1 MSLASSSEKWLV
13 SSAALVILIAG
24 MQAAA
29 PLLVPFLMSAFV
41 ACICLPPMQW
51 LMNRKVPASAA
62 VFIVIAGLVLISLS
76 ITAFAGASVAGFS
89 QNLPLYQARLEEQMA
104 QFILWLLGHGI
115 TVPDTT
121 LHDLLNLSAVMGMA
135 GAFLSGVGN
144 VLANAFFIVL
154 TVIFIMF
161 EAVAIPHKWAY
172 LGEQAPSTDALARF
186 MESVNKYLVIKTGV
200 SMATGAAVTIWLT
213 ILGVDYPIL
222 WGIIAMLFN
231 FVPNIGSIIAAVP
244 ALLLALVQIGP
255 EAVLYTG
262 IGYVVINLVMGN
274 VVEPRFMGRGVGLST
289 LVVFVSLVFW
299 GWALGLVGM
308 LLSVPLT
315 MIVKI
320 ALEAKEETRWIAV
333 LLGPDI
339 EPQAVASDIKP
350 EEAQSES

>member
-1 MSLASSSEKWLV
+1 MVSTSGSEKVLI
-13 SSAALVILIAG
+13 SGAALVVLIAG

-29 PLLVPFLMSAFV
+29 PLLVPFLMAAFI

-51 LMNRKVPASAA
+51 LLDRKVPSTAA
-62 VFIVIAGLVLISLS
+62 VFIVISGLVSIGLL
-76 ITAFAGASVAGFS
+76 ITAFAGAPVSDFS
-89 QNLPLYQARLEEQMA
+89 HNLPQYQARLEEQMS

-121 LHDLLNLSAVMGMA
+121 VHDLFNLSAAMGMA
-135 GAFLSGVGN
+135 GAFLSGIGN
-144 VLANAFFIVL
+144 ALANTFFIVL

-161 EAVAIPHKWAY
+161 EAVALPHKWAY
-172 LGEQAPSTDALARF
+172 LGEHAPSTDALNRF
-186 MESVNKYLVIKTGV
+186 MESVNKYLVIKTAV
-200 SMATGAAVTIWLT
+200 SIATGAVVTIWLT

-222 WGIIAMLFN
+222 WGIVAMLFN

-244 ALLLALVQIGP
+244 ALLLALVQLGP

-262 IGYVVINLVMGN
+262 VGYIVINLVMGN

-299 GWALGLVGM
+299 GWVLGLVGM

-320 ALEAKEETRWIAV
+320 ALESNADTRWIAV
-333 LLGPDI
+333 LLGPDL
-339 EPQAVASDIKP
+339 EPKDVKSEVRK
-350 EEAQSES
+350 EA

>member
-1 MSLASSSEKWLV
+1 MSLSSGSEKLLISGACLV
-13 SSAALVILIAG
+13 VLIAG

-29 PLLVPFLMSAFV
+29 PLLVPFLMAAFV

-51 LMNRKVPASAA
+51 LMERKIPATAA
-62 VFIVIAGLVLISLS
+62 VFIVISGVVMIGLL
-76 ITAFAGASVAGFS
+76 ITAFAGASVADFS

-115 TVPDTT
+115 TVPDATV
-121 LHDLLNLSAVMGMA
+121 HDLFNLSAAMGMA
-135 GAFLSGVGN
+135 GAFLSGIGN
-144 VLANAFFIVL
+144 ALANTFFIVL

-161 EAVAIPHKWAY
+161 EALALPHKWAY
-172 LGEQAPSTDALARF
+172 LGEHAPSTDAVKQFL
-186 MESVNKYLVIKTGV
+186 ESVNRYLVIKTGM
-200 SMATGAAVTIWLT
+200 SIATGAAVTIWLT

-222 WGIIAMLFN
+222 WGIVAFLFN

-244 ALLLALVQIGP
+244 ALLLALVQLGP
-255 EAVLYTG
+255 DVVVYTG
-262 IGYVVINLVMGN
+262 VGYIVINLLVGN
-274 VVEPRFMGRGVGLST
+274 VIEPRFMGRGVGLST

-299 GWALGLVGM
+299 GWVLGLVGM

-320 ALEAKEETRWIAV
+320 ALEAKDETRWIAV

-339 EPQAVASDIKP
+339 EPEETKP
-350 EEAQSES
+350 EV

>member
-1 MSLASSSEKWLV
+1 VSMVSGSEKVLI
-13 SSAALVILIAG
+13 SGAALVVLVAG

-51 LMNRKVPASAA
+51 LMARKVPATAA
-62 VFIVIAGLVLISLS
+62 VFIVITGLVLIGLS

-89 QNLPLYQARLEEQMA
+89 QNLPTYQARLEEQMS

-172 LGEQAPSTDALARF
+172 LGEQAPSTDALKQF
-186 MESVNKYLVIKTGV
+186 MDSVNKYLVIKTAV
-200 SMATGAAVTIWLT
+200 SIATGAAVTLWLT

-222 WGIIAMLFN
+222 WGIVAFLFN

-244 ALLLALVQIGP
+244 ALLLALVQLGP
-255 EAVLYTG
+255 ESVLYTAM
-262 IGYVVINLVMGN
+262 GYVVINIVMGN

-289 LVVFVSLVFW
+289 LVVFISLVFW
-299 GWALGLVGM
+299 GWVLGLVGM

-320 ALEAKEETRWIAV
+320 ALESKEETRWLAV

-339 EPQAVASDIKP
+339 EPQA
-350 EEAQSES
+350 QGSES

>member
-1 MSLASSSEKWLV
+1 MV
-13 SSAALVILIAG
+13 LIAG

-29 PLLVPFLMSAFV
+29 PLLVPFLMAAFV

-51 LMNRKVPASAA
+51 LMERKIPATAA
-62 VFIVIAGLVLISLS
+62 VFIVISGVVMIGLL
-76 ITAFAGASVAGFS
+76 ITAFAGASVADFS

-115 TVPDTT
+115 TVPDATV
-121 LHDLLNLSAVMGMA
+121 HDLFNLSAAMGMA
-135 GAFLSGVGN
+135 GAFLSGIGN
-144 VLANAFFIVL
+144 ALANTFFIVL

-161 EAVAIPHKWAY
+161 EAVALPHKWAY
-172 LGEQAPSTDALARF
+172 LGEHAPSTDAVKQFL
-186 MESVNKYLVIKTGV
+186 ESVNRYLVIKTGM
-200 SMATGAAVTIWLT
+200 SIATGAAVTIWLT

-222 WGIIAMLFN
+222 WGIVAFLFN

-244 ALLLALVQIGP
+244 ALLLALVQLGP
-255 EAVLYTG
+255 DVVVYTG
-262 IGYVVINLVMGN
+262 VGYIVINLLVGN
-274 VVEPRFMGRGVGLST
+274 VIEPRFMGRGVGLST

-299 GWALGLVGM
+299 GWVLGLVGM

-320 ALEAKEETRWIAV
+320 ALEAKDETRWIAV

-339 EPQAVASDIKP
+339 EPEETKP
-350 EEAQSES
+350 EV

>member
-1 MSLASSSEKWLV
+1 MV
-13 SSAALVILIAG
+13 LIAG

-29 PLLVPFLMSAFV
+29 PLLVPFLMAAFV

-51 LMNRKVPASAA
+51 LMERKIPATAA
-62 VFIVIAGLVLISLS
+62 VFIVISGVVMIGLL
-76 ITAFAGASVAGFS
+76 ITAFAGASVADFS

-115 TVPDTT
+115 TVPDATV
-121 LHDLLNLSAVMGMA
+121 HDLFNLSAAMGMA
-135 GAFLSGVGN
+135 GAFLSGIGN
-144 VLANAFFIVL
+144 ALANTFFIVL

-161 EAVAIPHKWAY
+161 EALALPHKWAY
-172 LGEQAPSTDALARF
+172 LGEHAPSTDAVKQFL
-186 MESVNKYLVIKTGV
+186 ESVNRYLVIKTGM
-200 SMATGAAVTIWLT
+200 SIATGAAVTIWLT

-222 WGIIAMLFN
+222 WGIVAFLFN

-244 ALLLALVQIGP
+244 ALLLALVQLGP
-255 EAVLYTG
+255 DVVVYTG
-262 IGYVVINLVMGN
+262 VGYIVINLLVGN
-274 VVEPRFMGRGVGLST
+274 VIEPRFMGRGVGLST

-299 GWALGLVGM
+299 GWVLGLVGM

-320 ALEAKEETRWIAV
+320 ALEAKDETRWIAV

-339 EPQAVASDIKP
+339 EPEETKP
-350 EEAQSES
+350 EV

>member
-1 MSLASSSEKWLV
+1 MV
-13 SSAALVILIAG
+13 LIAG
-24 MQAAA
+24 IQAAA
-29 PLLVPFLMSAFV
+29 PLLVPFLMSAFIAIV
-41 ACICLPPMQW
+41 CLPPMLW
-51 LMNRKVPASAA
+51 LMDRKVPATAA
-62 VFIVIAGLVLISLS
+62 VFIVIAGLVLIGLS
-76 ITAFAGASVAGFS
+76 ITAFAGASISDFS

-104 QFILWLLGHGI
+104 QFILWLLGFGI

-121 LHDLLNLSAVMGMA
+121 VHDLFNLSAAMGMA
-135 GAFLSGVGN
+135 GAFLSGIGN
-144 VLANAFFIVL
+144 VLANTFFIVL

-161 EAVAIPHKWAY
+161 EAIALPHKWAY
-172 LGEQAPSTDALARF
+172 LGEHAPSTDAVKQF

-200 SMATGAAVTIWLT
+200 SIATGAVVTLWLT

-222 WGIIAMLFN
+222 WGLIAMLFN

-244 ALLLALVQIGP
+244 ALLLALVQLGP

-262 IGYVVINLVMGN
+262 AGYIAINLVMGN
-274 VVEPRFMGRGVGLST
+274 MIEPRFMGRGVGLST

-320 ALEAKEETRWIAV
+320 ALESKDETRWIAV

-339 EPQAVASDIKP
+339 EPVEVK
-350 EEAQSES
+350 SEV

>member
-1 MSLASSSEKWLV
+1 MSFSSGGEKFLI
-13 SSAALVILIAG
+13 SGACLVILIAG
-24 MQAAA
+24 IQAAA
-29 PLLVPFLMSAFV
+29 ALLVPFLMAAFV

-51 LMNRKVPASAA
+51 LMDRKVPATAA
-62 VFIVIAGLVLISLS
+62 VFLVILGLVLIGLSL
-76 ITAFAGASVAGFS
+76 TAFAGASVSDFS

-104 QFILWLLGHGI
+104 EFILWLLGFGI

-121 LHDLLNLSAVMGMA
+121 VHDLFNLSAAMGMA
-135 GAFLSGVGN
+135 GAFLSGIGN
-144 VLANAFFIVL
+144 VLANTFFIVL

-161 EAVAIPHKWAY
+161 EAVALPHKWAY
-172 LGEQAPSTDALARF
+172 LGEHAPSTDAVKQF
-186 MESVNKYLVIKTGV
+186 MESVNRYLIIKTAV
-200 SMATGAAVTIWLT
+200 SIATGAAVTLWLT

-222 WGIIAMLFN
+222 WGLVAMLFN

-244 ALLLALVQIGP
+244 ALLLALVQLGP

-262 IGYVVINLVMGN
+262 AGYVVINLVMGN
-274 VVEPRFMGRGVGLST
+274 AVEPRFMGRGVGLST

-299 GWALGLVGM
+299 GWTLGLVGM

-320 ALEAKEETRWIAV
+320 ALEARDETRWIAV

-339 EPQAVASDIKP
+339 EP
-350 EEAQSES
+350 EEAKSEV

>member
-1 MSLASSSEKWLV
+1 VSAASSSEKFLI

-29 PLLVPFLMSAFV
+29 PLLVPFLMAAFI

-51 LMNRKVPASAA
+51 LLRHKVPAAAA
-62 VFIVIAGLVLISLS
+62 VFLVITGLILIGLA
-76 ITAFAGASVAGFS
+76 ITAFAGASVANFS
-89 QNLPLYQARLEEQMA
+89 QNLPLYQSRLEEQVS
-104 QFILWLLGHGI
+104 QFVAWLLVHGI
-115 TVPDTT
+115 AIPDTT
-121 LHDLLNLSAVMGMA
+121 LREHLNLSAAMGMA

-144 VLANAFFIVL
+144 VLANTFFIVL

-161 EAVAIPHKWAY
+161 EAVALPHKWAY
-172 LGEQAPSTDALARF
+172 LGEHAPSTDALQRF
-186 MESVNKYLVIKTGV
+186 MDSVNRYLLIKTAV
-200 SMATGAAVTIWLT
+200 SAATGAAVTIWLSV
-213 ILGVDYPIL
+213 LGVDYPIL
-222 WGIIAMLFN
+222 WGLVAMLFN

-244 ALLLALVQIGP
+244 ALLLALVQLGP
-255 EAVLYTG
+255 DAVLYTG
-262 IGYVVINLVMGN
+262 IGYVVINLLMGN

-320 ALEAKEETRWIAV
+320 ALEAREETRWIAV
-333 LLGPDI
+333 LIGPDI
-339 EPQAVASDIKP
+339 EPKAAK
-350 EEAQSES
+350 SES

>member
-1 MSLASSSEKWLV
+1 V
-13 SSAALVILIAG
+13 VLIAG

-29 PLLVPFLMSAFV
+29 PLLVPFLMAAFV

-51 LMNRKVPASAA
+51 LMERKIPATAA
-62 VFIVIAGLVLISLS
+62 VFIVISGVVMIGLL
-76 ITAFAGASVAGFS
+76 ITAFAGASVADFS

-115 TVPDTT
+115 TVPDATV
-121 LHDLLNLSAVMGMA
+121 HDLFNLSAAMGMA
-135 GAFLSGVGN
+135 GAFLSGIGN
-144 VLANAFFIVL
+144 ALANTFFIVL

-161 EAVAIPHKWAY
+161 EALALPHKWAY
-172 LGEQAPSTDALARF
+172 LGEHAPSTDAVKQFL
-186 MESVNKYLVIKTGV
+186 ESVNRYLVIKTGM
-200 SMATGAAVTIWLT
+200 SIATGAAVTIWLT

-222 WGIIAMLFN
+222 WGIVAFLFN

-244 ALLLALVQIGP
+244 ALLLALVQLGP
-255 EAVLYTG
+255 DVVVYTG
-262 IGYVVINLVMGN
+262 VGYIVINLLVGN
-274 VVEPRFMGRGVGLST
+274 VIEPRFMGRGVGLST

-299 GWALGLVGM
+299 GWVLGLVGM

-320 ALEAKEETRWIAV
+320 ALEAKDETRWIAV

-339 EPQAVASDIKP
+339 EPEETKP
-350 EEAQSES
+350 EV